1 MSGILTK
8 SEGPHHGPTRV
19 MASAPSVVQQARL
32 MDDAGS
38 AWHAVK
44 CGNLEVGL
52 RALSALVVPLGLEFA
67 TMLNCSAAVS
77 EQVLLQPPARA
88 ELHCILA
95 VPAAMQLLVW
105 LVLCFAVSYV
115 SKQHLPFFAPD
126 TTARLVLQ
134 LHGAFGHEAA
144 NPAPVEAMN
153 CGSHASETK
162 ERTDIEGAAACGHTL
177 THTNPSHRGC

>member
-44 CGNLEVGL
+44 CGNLE
-52 RALSALVVPLGLEFA
+52 
-67 TMLNCSAAVS
+67 
-77 EQVLLQPPARA
+77 
-88 ELHCILA
+88 
-95 VPAAMQLLVW
+95 
-105 LVLCFAVSYV
+105 
-115 SKQHLPFFAPD
+115 
-126 TTARLVLQ
+126 